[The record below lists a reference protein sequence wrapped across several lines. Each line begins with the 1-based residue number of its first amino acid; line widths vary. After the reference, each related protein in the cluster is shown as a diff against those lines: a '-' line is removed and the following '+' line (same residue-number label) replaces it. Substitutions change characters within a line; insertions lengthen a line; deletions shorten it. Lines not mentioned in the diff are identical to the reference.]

1 MSGHRLVWALGA
13 AQLLAWASSY
23 YLLAT
28 LARPM
33 ADHFGLAPVWLYGS
47 FSAALVLAALIGP
60 ASGHLI
66 DRFGGRRV
74 LMLSNALFALALIV
88 MATAVHPPQL
98 LMGWLLLGVAMPLGL
113 YDAAFATLVRLRG
126 AQARGG
132 IVGITLIA
140 GFASSVSWPLSA
152 WGEVQFGWRW
162 VCAGWAVLH
171 LTLGLGIHA
180 WAVPSLKRAFGVGQ
194 SDPVGSEATH
204 RAPLSALILIAV
216 AFTASGFVFAAMATH
231 LPALLRASGTAPAVA
246 VGAASL
252 VGVAQVL
259 ARLAEAGVLR
269 RWHPLVSA
277 HVAAVLHPI
286 GAAALLWLGAPAA
299 VLFAVFHGAGTGLMT
314 IVKGTLPLA
323 LFGAQGFG
331 RRGGWLEAPARVAQA
346 VAPIAFGLSLDRYGF
361 AALWLSFGIAVAGV
375 LAIGLAGFIAH
386 STSRADAANPA

>member
-33 ADHFGLAPVWLYGS
+33 ATHFDLAPVWLYGA
-47 FSAALVLAALIGP
+47 FSAALVLAACIGP
-60 ASGHLI
+60 ASGALI

-74 LMLSNALFALALIV
+74 LMLSNVLFAMALWV
-88 MATAVHPPQL
+88 MASASDMRQL
-98 LMGWLLLGVAMPLGL
+98 LAGWLLLGVAMPFGL

-126 AQARGG
+126 ASARGG
-132 IVGITLIA
+132 IVGVTLIA

-152 WGEVQFGWRW
+152 WGETQYGWRW
-162 VCAGWAVLH
+162 VCAGWALLH

-180 WAVPSLKRAFGVGQ
+180 VAVPSLTRAFGAGRP
-194 SDPVGSEATH
+194 DPVAPAATH
-204 RAPLSALILIAV
+204 AAPLSVLVLIAL

-231 LPALLRASGTAPAVA
+231 LPALLLSSGAAPAVA

-252 VGVAQVL
+252 MGVSQVL

-277 HVAAVLHPI
+277 HVAAALHPL
-286 GAAALLWLGAPAA
+286 GAAALLLWGAPAA
-299 VLFAVFHGAGTGLMT
+299 VAFAAMHGAGIGLMT
-314 IVKGTLPLA
+314 IVKGTLPLS

-331 RRGGWLEAPARVAQA
+331 QRGGWLEAPARVAQA
-346 VAPIAFGLSLDRYGF
+346 LAPVAFGLSLDRFGF
-361 AALWLSFGIAVAGV
+361 SALWLSFGVA
-375 LAIGLAGFIAH
+375 LAGLMAIALAGLF
-386 STSRADAANPA
+386 SRTSS